1 MCSLSQFLLL
11 LSSTNGS
18 FSLQA
23 FPTAGNT
30 VGHFPWLHAETRGN
44 GNARRINKWSADK
57 ERWTRKS
64 KDRERKKER
73 QREEERI
80 RARKREARIE
90 RDSMREGGK
99 VSTTCVAKKIARFY
113 GRTRSCPR
121 PGWAWGHS
129 ANAFRKQSATS
140 KSQQTFMS
148 WPKKTVEK
156 TPRKTKKKITSK
168 KKKQIK
174 KVKKSIEAKNRCASC
189 RVPEW
194 MTGLSLRRHVWAG
207 TIPLGLHLCHQM

>member
-80 RARKREARIE
+80 IARKREERIE
-90 RDSMREGGK
+90 RDRMSEENWALPAWRRRSQDFMAAQG
-99 VSTTCVAKKIARFY
+99 VARARAEHEDIPQMHFVNKARPVNHNKLLWV
-113 GRTRSCPR
+113 GR
-121 PGWAWGHS
+121 
-129 ANAFRKQSATS
+129 K
-140 KSQQTFMS
+140 
-148 WPKKTVEK
+148 
-156 TPRKTKKKITSK
+156 
-168 KKKQIK
+168 
-174 KVKKSIEAKNRCASC
+174 KNR
-189 RVPEW
+189 RKK
-194 MTGLSLRRHVWAG
+194 LRGKSKRK
-207 TIPLGLHLCHQM
+207 